1 MLDEIMVKG
10 TLDTGLLKGW
20 EITNHPPMIQNVSYM
35 KETKF
40 GSLNNPMIIPG
51 IAIRKPQQHKRKCF
65 EHWGCSN

>member
-10 TLDTGLLKGW
+10 TNDTGFLKGW

-40 GSLNNPMIIPG
+40 GSLNNPMTIPV
-51 IAIRKPQQHKRKCF
+51 ITIRKPQQC
-65 EHWGCSN
+65 